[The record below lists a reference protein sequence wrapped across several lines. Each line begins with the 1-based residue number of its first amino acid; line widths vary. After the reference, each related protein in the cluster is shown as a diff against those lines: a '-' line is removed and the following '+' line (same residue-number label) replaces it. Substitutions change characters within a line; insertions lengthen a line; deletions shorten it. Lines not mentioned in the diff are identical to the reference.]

1 MLAYS
6 GTTELGP
13 LLGPKNS
20 RNFGVVAFVE
30 HASIME
36 TCPNPNQHNL
46 NLLFL
51 NTKCRENAATVC
63 ICCSVEASLVL
74 TT

>member
-1 MLAYS
+1 M
-6 GTTELGP
+6 
-13 LLGPKNS
+13 
-20 RNFGVVAFVE
+20 E

-51 NTKCRENAATVC
+51 NTKCRENAATHCMYILRCRSEFGV
-63 ICCSVEASLVL
+63 IASTLVRITMNL
-74 TT
+74 GKGSISIYKK